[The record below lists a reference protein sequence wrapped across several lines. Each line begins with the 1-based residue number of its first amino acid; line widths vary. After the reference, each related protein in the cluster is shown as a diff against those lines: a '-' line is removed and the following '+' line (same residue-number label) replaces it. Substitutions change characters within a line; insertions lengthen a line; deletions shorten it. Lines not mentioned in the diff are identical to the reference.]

1 MQQTIIIALKSIC
14 LAPVNHALC
23 RFAAAYTLVG
33 KILLLK
39 GDTSGTYTC
48 NFLYLILTSL
58 VAAPHSLDKA
68 VAVLFKRFG
77 YLVHGHAGIGAS
89 LTVLECCLVKSVMYL
104 GKLGLNGICD
114 AVQRYKAL
122 LTVVTCYYYALVLLD
137 ILGAYLNS
145 ERNTLHLVLSKLP
158 AGRVVAVIDLYSD
171 ACCLED
177 ICHLVSLVEN
187 ALLELLDRND
197 NCLNGCYCGRKNKSV
212 VVAVGHNNCADKT
225 GGHAPRSLVR
235 IR

>member
-1 MQQTIIIALKSIC
+1 
-14 LAPVNHALC
+14 
-23 RFAAAYTLVG
+23 
-33 KILLLK
+33 
-39 GDTSGTYTC
+39 
-48 NFLYLILTSL
+48 
-58 VAAPHSLDKA
+58 
-68 VAVLFKRFG
+68 
-77 YLVHGHAGIGAS
+77 
-89 LTVLECCLVKSVMYL
+89 MYL

-145 ERNTLHLVLSKLP
+145 QRNALHLVLSKLP

-212 VVAVGHNNCADKT
+212 VVAVGHDNCADKT

-235 IR
+235 IYLLIVLVGEHDIECLCKTVTEIVGGSCLESLAVVHKSLYCVGCNSACKLIALGLSALYNGHCKVLLAELSIYVQHTLGLFDSLLSCCVNGMTLLPEELS

>member
-1 MQQTIIIALKSIC
+1 M
-14 LAPVNHALC
+14 
-23 RFAAAYTLVG
+23 
-33 KILLLK
+33 
-39 GDTSGTYTC
+39 
-48 NFLYLILTSL
+48 
-58 VAAPHSLDKA
+58 
-68 VAVLFKRFG
+68 
-77 YLVHGHAGIGAS
+77 
-89 LTVLECCLVKSVMYL
+89 
-104 GKLGLNGICD
+104 
-114 AVQRYKAL
+114 
-122 LTVVTCYYYALVLLD
+122 TCYYYALVLLD

-212 VVAVGHNNCADKT
+212 VVAVGHDNCADKT

-235 IR
+235 IYLLIVLVGEHDIECLCKTVAEIVGGSCLESLAVVHKCLNTVCALCAGKLVTLCLLSLNYGDCKVFLAKFGVNIEHFLGFINCLLGCCVESVSLLPEKFS